1 MITGLCIASVLRSH
15 WVSAIKRVR
24 SQNHRRDC
32 EPHLLLV
39 PEDGLLSVAGNND
52 FYVGLDYEG
61 TWQGIVVVNLI
72 AIALHLPKLPRTP
85 RVTLAWADGALAVGS
100 TKFPGQ
106 IIGASREI
114 IEREIM
120 QHEARKR

>member
-39 PEDGLLSVAGNND
+39 AEDGLLWVSGNHDFSVS
-52 FYVGLDYEG
+52 LDYEG
-61 TWQGIVVVNLI
+61 TWQGAVAVNLI
-72 AIALHLPKLPRTP
+72 AIAHHASKLARTP
-85 RVTLAWADGALAVGS
+85 RVTLAWGDGTLAVGA